1 MGQELNYAVSS
12 LYITAKYLGWA
23 EHVRRDLKA
32 DRLLLRGDARDEM
45 LRLLSN
51 VRGSLQ
57 GNAGILVE
65 QQDSIAE
72 MVWGPAGRV
81 ITNLEFRKR
90 LLELPGWEQFINLFR
105 FFVHFRYKV
114 EHEIAKTIPAL
125 RELIDKV
132 DQLFV
137 QESLRGTSV

>member
-1 MGQELNYAVSS
+1 
-12 LYITAKYLGWA
+12 
-23 EHVRRDLKA
+23 
-32 DRLLLRGDARDEM
+32 M

-137 QESLRGTSV
+137 QESLRSTSV

>member
-1 MGQELNYAVSS
+1 MKRRTFVTGMTALAGVSALPWRHALAADGTPKPGGTLIVAYASDMHSGRFTLNRESPPGYETFWV
-12 LYITAKYLGWA
+12 
-23 EHVRRDLKA
+23 
-32 DRLLLRGDARDEM
+32 
-45 LRLLSN
+45 
-51 VRGSLQ
+51 
-57 GNAGILVE
+57 
-65 QQDSIAE
+65 QDSIAE

-90 LLELPGWEQFINLFR
+90 LLELPGWEQFINLCR
-105 FFVHFRYKV
+105 FFVHFQYKV
-114 EHEIAKTIPAL
+114 EHEVAKTIPAL